1 MLYKCM
7 GGIKKKK
14 KTIWDYL
21 YTNGLDSMCGCI
33 INEVK

>member
-7 GGIKKKK
+7 GGIKNDK

-21 YTNGLDSMCGCI
+21 YTNGLDSMCGCDYQ
-33 INEVK
+33 